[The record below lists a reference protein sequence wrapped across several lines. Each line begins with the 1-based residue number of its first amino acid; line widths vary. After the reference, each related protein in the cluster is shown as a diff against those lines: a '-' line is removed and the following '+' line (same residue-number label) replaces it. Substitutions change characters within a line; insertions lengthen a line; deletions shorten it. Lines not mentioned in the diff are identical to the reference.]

1 MEEAPHHRDEGEGPE
16 GVAGE
21 VEPCH
26 GGGGMAEM
34 VNAAG
39 AGAWPLVDGGEV
51 EVGNVEA
58 EAELHL

>member
-26 GGGGMAEM
+26 EGGGVVEM
-34 VNAAG
+34 VNVAG
-39 AGAWPLVDGGEV
+39 AGARPLVDGGEV